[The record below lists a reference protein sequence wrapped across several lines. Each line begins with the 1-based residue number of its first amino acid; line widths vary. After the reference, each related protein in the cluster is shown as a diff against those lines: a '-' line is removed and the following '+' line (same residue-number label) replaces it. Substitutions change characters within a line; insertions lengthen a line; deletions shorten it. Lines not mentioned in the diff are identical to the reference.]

1 MVNQTKKTVALQS
14 QLELEKL
21 LQFFQDLQV
30 QDTYSAELQK
40 SLSYALPILQKQNK
54 EFPTIADLLE
64 QLNSS
69 SCDEDSINPNI
80 QCNSK
85 IHFSLKQI
93 QTQNFLRECLLD

>member
-1 MVNQTKKTVALQS
+1 MVSQTKKTVALHSKLDLSKVS
-14 QLELEKL
+14 QFHK
-21 LQFFQDLQV
+21 QITV
-30 QDTYSAELQK
+30 KDTYSAELQK

-54 EFPTIADLLE
+54 EFPTITDLLE

-80 QCNSK
+80 QCTSK
-85 IHFSLKQI
+85 IHFTLDQI